1 MRPVMRCVEKTL
13 DCETP
18 GCGKSCA
25 ACVLTSDAP
34 NGKDDLDR
42 TSPLASVRTH
52 LVFP

>member
-1 MRPVMRCVEKTL
+1 MRPVMSRAEKTL

-18 GCGKSCA
+18 GSGKFCA

-34 NGKDDLDR
+34 NRKDDLDR
-42 TSPLASVRTH
+42 TSALASVRTH